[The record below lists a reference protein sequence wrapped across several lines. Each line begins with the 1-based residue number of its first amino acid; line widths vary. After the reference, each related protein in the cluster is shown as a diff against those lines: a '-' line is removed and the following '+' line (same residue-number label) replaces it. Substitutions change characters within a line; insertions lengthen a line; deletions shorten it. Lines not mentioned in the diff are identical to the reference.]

1 MNYDYVIVGGGA
13 IGLAI
18 AYRLKKSHEERS
30 VLVLSSNET
39 GTASLASG
47 AMLGCFGEVTKYTLT
62 NEAGKKKFDL
72 MYAAHKQW
80 ASWREEVEA
89 SAQQSIRHTP
99 GSYVIL
105 NTHGGALDDENF
117 DAMVQALDDYEEPY
131 EYVAPKDIPG
141 LHPNNLARPL
151 RAIYLP
157 NEGSIESN
165 QYVEVLRAA
174 CRNIGITL
182 TDIHSLR
189 AIERRGNDYA
199 VTIDDETNITTSAVI
214 IATGAY
220 TSNVLAKVTPA
231 VSAMPVLAGNG
242 VAAVTKRQ
250 LGEGFKATV
259 RTANRAGSCGLHVVP
274 MSDGCEYLGATNV
287 LYSEPE
293 ARMTVGLSHFLSQCA
308 IEQLDLNIYHSFVQT
323 WRTGNRPVSLDTLPL
338 IGKIDDLGLYVATGT
353 YRDGLHCSPVIADAL
368 VAAIDER
375 DAPLIESFNPQR
387 TFTELMSKE
396 VSMDEYA
403 MQAVSGAYE
412 NWYRPA
418 YYMNDDEVYKSARQ
432 KAADIYDQLQ
442 INVGLH
448 PDILLLLSSD
458 DSAIERVREYLLIN
472 EVQAA

>member
-18 AYRLKKSHEERS
+18 AYQLKKSHEEQS
-30 VLVLSSNET
+30 VLVLNSNES

-62 NEAGKKKFDL
+62 NEASKKKFDL

-80 ASWREEVEA
+80 ASWREEIES
-89 SAQQSIRHTP
+89 SAQQSIKHMP

-105 NTHGGALDDENF
+105 NSHGGSLDDENF
-117 DAMVQALDDYEEPY
+117 DAMVAALDEYNEPY

-165 QYVEVLRAA
+165 QYVEVLGAA
-174 CRNIGITL
+174 CRNIGVVL
-182 TDIHSLR
+182 TDIASLD
-189 AIERRGNDYA
+189 AIESRGDDYV
-199 VTIDDETNITTSAVI
+199 VTINSQTGITTSAVI
-214 IATGAY
+214 VATGAY
-220 TSNVLAKVTPA
+220 TSKVLAKVTPA
-231 VSAMPVLAGNG
+231 VGIMPVFAGNG

-250 LGEGFKATV
+250 VGEGFKATV

-274 MSDGCEYLGATNV
+274 MGDGYEYLGATNV

-293 ARMTVGLSHFLSQCA
+293 ERMTIGLSHFLSQCA

-338 IGKIDDLGLYVATGT
+338 IGKIDNQALYVATGT

-368 VAAIDER
+368 VSVIDGQ
-375 DAPLIESFNPQR
+375 DAPIIESFNPQR

-396 VSMDEYA
+396 ASMDEYA

-418 YYMNDDEVYKSARQ
+418 YYMNDDEIYKGARQ
-432 KAADIYDQLQ
+432 KAAEIYDELQ
-442 INVGLH
+442 IDVGLH

-458 DSAIERVREYLLIN
+458 ASASQKIREYLSIN
-472 EVQAA
+472 RTQTT

>member
-13 IGLAI
+13 IGLAT
-18 AYRLKKSHEERS
+18 AYRLKKAREDRS
-30 VLVLSSNET
+30 VLVLNSNEG

-62 NEAGKKKFDL
+62 NEASKKKFDL

-80 ASWREEVEA
+80 AVWREEIES
-89 SAQQSIRHTP
+89 SAHQSIKHTP
-99 GSYVIL
+99 GSYIIL

-117 DAMVQALDDYEEPY
+117 DAMVQALDKYNEPY

-165 QYVEVLRAA
+165 QYIEVLGAA

-182 TDIHSLR
+182 TGITSLD
-189 AIERRGNDYA
+189 AIERRGDDYV
-199 VTIDDETNITTSAVI
+199 VTINDAQITTSAVI
-214 IATGAY
+214 VATGAY
-220 TSNVLAKVTPA
+220 TSSVLAKVTPA

-274 MSDGCEYLGATNV
+274 MSDGREYLGATNV
-287 LYSEPE
+287 VYGEPE
-293 ARMTVGLSHFLSQCA
+293 ERMTIGLSHFLSQCA
-308 IEQLDLNIYHSFVQT
+308 IEQLDLNIYHSFVET

-338 IGKIDDLGLYVATGT
+338 IGKLDDKGLYVATGT

-368 VAAIDER
+368 VSAMDGQ
-375 DAPLIESFNPQR
+375 DATIIESFSPQR
-387 TFTELMSKE
+387 SFTELMSKE

-418 YYMNDDEVYKSARQ
+418 YYMDDDEIYRNARQ

-458 DSAIERVREYLLIN
+458 ASAIPRVRDYLMVSG
-472 EVQAA
+472 VQAL